1 MAKKNDLDLLD
12 EQISLNNAPSKRDTT
27 KPSQFHSSFLS
38 ESSAKKAEGLYTIP
52 IDNLVQFTKKGDGDF
67 SEWEDA
73 DLQELADK
81 MDDSG
86 AYEPILVRQMP
97 SGGKFEILAGEHRVK
112 ASRLKGLKEIKA
124 IVFRACSDEKA
135 MDIFLLTNLQRRKT
149 KISDAIYG
157 WSMFAAAHP
166 TVRSSKSLETVTSSI
181 TEIANTD
188 KMPITLSQYYR
199 FVKMANLISELIKAL
214 DNHKISIRVG
224 YELSRL
230 NQEEQRLFLP
240 YLSSLSEPKMQKL
253 IKDMQEQD
261 FLLNT
266 SIIEQYM
273 LNKKTKDS
281 TYDSSLRKGMKNIRI
296 DISKRIKPDYY
307 SKVDEIMKEALDI
320 YLQNHPEISK

>member
-1 MAKKNDLDLLD
+1 
-12 EQISLNNAPSKRDTT
+12 
-27 KPSQFHSSFLS
+27 
-38 ESSAKKAEGLYTIP
+38 
-52 IDNLVQFTKKGDGDF
+52 
-67 SEWEDA
+67 
-73 DLQELADK
+73 
-81 MDDSG
+81 
-86 AYEPILVRQMP
+86 
-97 SGGKFEILAGEHRVK
+97 
-112 ASRLKGLKEIKA
+112 
-124 IVFRACSDEKA
+124 
-135 MDIFLLTNLQRRKT
+135 
-149 KISDAIYG
+149 
-157 WSMFAAAHP
+157 MFAAAHP